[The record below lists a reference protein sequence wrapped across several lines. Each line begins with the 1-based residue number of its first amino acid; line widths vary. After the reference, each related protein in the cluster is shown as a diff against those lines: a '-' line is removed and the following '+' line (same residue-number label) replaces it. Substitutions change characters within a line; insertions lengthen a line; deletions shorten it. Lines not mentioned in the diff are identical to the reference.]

1 MLEPQNVTQVREG
14 FLCLLG
20 GEKLIG
26 IRSSFVG
33 NRNGFSTP
41 NQLAAAATE
50 PLPSS
55 NGFFRR
61 GAVRSRV
68 PSFHGLNGDPV
79 SDFERTAFQRPAQRR
94 LATGRDLRLA
104 GDMQPEGLQMT
115 LEASNV
121 LEGSQANDGSAAH
134 VALRRAGNPKTAIPP
149 NNAIPTRTRQ
159 PSE

>member
-1 MLEPQNVTQVREG
+1 MLALQNVTQVREA
-14 FLCLLG
+14 FLRSLR
-20 GEKLIG
+20 GEKLVW

-33 NRNGFSTP
+33 DRNGFSTP
-41 NQLAAAATE
+41 NQLAPAAAE
-50 PLPSS
+50 PLPPP

-79 SDFERTAFQRPAQRR
+79 ADFERTAFQRPAQRR

-104 GDMQPEGLQMT
+104 GDMQPECLQVT
-115 LEASNV
+115 LKASNI
-121 LEGSQANDGSAAH
+121 LEGPQANDCPAAH